1 MQQDQTLLIPITV
14 RACLCGHA
22 PSQKIYAGFQ
32 LSFTDMDD
40 SDIPIDNGL
49 FVPGNTPEPG
59 VHLSFSLPEGF
70 TRGIQ
75 KEGQDG
81 APASLSYP
89 LVPNRWAVVR
99 IWLEEGKS
107 KLKQKLFLLESDA
120 LQKKR
125 GVSYY
130 NSGSSSWPWPR
141 TPDRPYRYLGRSYAL
156 SQAPLVPQ
164 EVERLAL
171 TAVSPV
177 NPFFS
182 GYYPHCRN
190 VFGFYDD
197 IAGEGIERAKVSYLV
212 CGWYQDAAGPEPLSL
227 LTDTKQLKEQL
238 LMDVKGSGLPGS
250 SLCHGLLCGIEWKG
264 ADFSYPTG
272 VPDDPQPGEVED
284 IPDLA
289 IGNTSDEAAAALAE
303 AGSGISPRLF
313 QCFLRNLC
321 PDLLGQ
327 QGTAEVEKELHA
339 SGFSTLQPPDL
350 ICLSPVQGV
359 GHEQPPSEAVMK
371 KIAVLRS
378 RQRQLYADQ
387 MKHKQRH
394 RAAYE
399 TWQLLFTGQGDPD
412 TLYTA
417 LRESVLEI
425 QKEKKVLSDTAAQID
440 TQIKN
445 LDPGQG
451 YELRTEPSP
460 PFYQPADP
468 VLLIRQL
475 ADTEGKVTGELT
487 ACRRSG
493 ESSTAIRF
501 TGLCATAVTVYAE
514 ELWDHAAAPGGLPE
528 ELPSLIGEAAL
539 LSTGFA
545 SLIAEKA
552 LQKAGFIPPD
562 PTRTEELAAQ
572 LRQVQ
577 QQFLQM
583 PSITFD
589 RELPENR
596 AVTVFKP
603 QWYPLYLEWQCFY
616 YPDMAL
622 LQEHPDL
629 KNWNL
634 EDGRYDYCGEHSILD
649 PQNRHAVSGRLL
661 LSDNAARQLE
671 NGIQGYLKDRVF
683 FRNDPRTRTL
693 LSQSLSGFNDTLLM
707 RDQKKLLPRFST
719 DRLVKA
725 SLELLEQLSCDEMG
739 TAAIYDQLFSPI
751 RAGFLAFSQIRILD
765 KLGRFQDIL
774 SPDLYCSGEM
784 RSSNAPAKP
793 HEAMLQPR
801 LEQYT
806 RLDAAWICATAG
818 KSKYEEDKDSIDGAE
833 ASFVPTASPLCGFLL
848 PNGLDNSLMAY
859 TAGGL
864 PIGSLVLT
872 RTGSGIVFKS
882 PPGAGISHSIPED
895 INTQMYGL
903 LHSLQFGPMEN
914 LTALLS
920 YINQLGSQN
929 IPVPH
934 GPAEVEFIGHPLALC
949 RLRLKLEQAGEPEA
963 YRHRPDTVPDPSL
976 AVNVTNAVFPLQIG
990 EPQDYRDGMAGFY
1003 LNGDFD
1009 HMYIYPGSRTQTSYF
1024 RKDNRIPSALDPR
1037 LPADELCVLMEPY
1050 NRLTI
1055 KPAILP
1061 VCSLSL
1067 PPELVNTALDTIRT
1081 TYFAGP
1087 LVSSETPLSIPAAYQ
1102 NDRKYFFLQA
1112 GKEYPGEAS
1121 AGASA
1126 DPAWKITELGQ
1137 TDGQAFSIPYPVK
1150 ALEGYMQIQKNKQGG
1165 KE

>member
-1 MQQDQTLLIPITV
+1 MQEEQTLLIPITV
-14 RACLCGHA
+14 RACLCGRA
-22 PSQKIYAGFQ
+22 PAKKIYAGFQ
-32 LSFTDMDD
+32 LSFTDLDD
-40 SDIPIDNGL
+40 PDIPIDNGL

-75 KEGQDG
+75 EEGKDG

-99 IWLEEGKS
+99 MWLEEGDS
-107 KLKQKLFLLESDA
+107 RLKQKLFLLESDA

-125 GVSYY
+125 GAGYY

-141 TPDRPYRYLGRSYAL
+141 TPERPYRYLGRSYAL
-156 SQAPLVPQ
+156 SRAPSVPQ
-164 EVERLAL
+164 DVERIAL

-182 GYYPHCRN
+182 AYYPHCRN

-197 IAGEGIERAKVSYLV
+197 LAGDGIKQACVSYLV

-227 LTDTKQLKEQL
+227 LTDTEQLKEQL
-238 LMDVKGSGLPGS
+238 LMDVKGTGLPRT

-264 ADFSYPTG
+264 AGFPYPTG
-272 VPDDPQPGEVED
+272 VPDNPQPGEVED

-289 IGNTSDEAAAALAE
+289 IGNTSDEAAAALAG
-303 AGSGISPRLF
+303 ADSGISPRLF

-350 ICLSPVQGV
+350 LCLSPVQGAD
-359 GHEQPPSEAVMK
+359 HKQPPSEAVMK
-371 KIAVLRS
+371 KIADLRS

-387 MKHKQRH
+387 MRHKQRH

-412 TLYTA
+412 ILYA
-417 LRESVLEI
+417 SLQESVREI
-425 QKEKKVLSDTAAQID
+425 QKEQKALSDTAAHID
-440 TQIKN
+440 LDIKS
-445 LDPGQG
+445 LDPGPG
-451 YELRTEPSP
+451 YELKTEPAP

-475 ADTEGKVTGELT
+475 ADTEGKVTGNLT

-493 ESSTAIRF
+493 ETNGAVRF
-501 TGLCATAVTVYAE
+501 TGLCASEVTVYAE
-514 ELWDHAAAPGGLPE
+514 ELLENTEAPRGLPA
-528 ELPSLIGEAAL
+528 ELSPLIGEAAL

-552 LQKAGFIPPD
+552 LGKAGFFPPD
-562 PTRTEELAAQ
+562 PTRTEELAAR
-572 LRQVQ
+572 LKQVQ
-577 QQFLQM
+577 QQFLQL

-589 RELPENR
+589 RKLPENR
-596 AVTVFKP
+596 AVTVYKP

-616 YPDMAL
+616 YPDTAL
-622 LQEHPDL
+622 LQAHPDL
-629 KNWNL
+629 KNWSL
-634 EDGRYDYCGEHSILD
+634 EDGRYDYCGERSILD
-649 PQNRHAVSGRLL
+649 PKNRHAVSGRLL

-671 NGIQGYLKDRVF
+671 NSIQGYLKDRVLF
-683 FRNDPRTRTL
+683 PNDPRTRTL

-707 RDQKKLLPRFST
+707 RDQKKLLPQFST
-719 DRLVKA
+719 DKLVKA
-725 SLELLEQLSCDEMG
+725 SLELLGQLSCDVFG
-739 TAAIYDQLFSPI
+739 TAAVYDQLFSPI

-765 KLGRFQDIL
+765 RLGRFQDIM
-774 SPDLYCSGEM
+774 SPDLYCSEEM
-784 RSSNAPAKP
+784 RSSSAPAKP

-801 LEQYT
+801 LGQYT

-818 KSKYEEDKDSIDGAE
+818 GSIDGAE

-872 RTGSGIVFKS
+872 RTGTGIAFKS
-882 PPGAGISHSIPED
+882 PPGAEISHSIPED
-895 INTQMYGL
+895 INSQMYSL
-903 LHSLQFGPMEN
+903 LHSLQFGPKEN
-914 LTALLS
+914 LIALLS

-934 GPAEVEFIGHPLALC
+934 GPADVEFIGHPLVLC
-949 RLRLKLEQAGEPEA
+949 RLRLKLEQAGEPET
-963 YRHRPDTVPDPSL
+963 YRHLPGSVPDPTQS
-976 AVNVTNAVFPLQIG
+976 VNVTNAVFPLQIG
-990 EPQDYRDGMAGFY
+990 EPQDYRDGLAGFY

-1009 HMYIYPGSRTQTSYF
+1009 HLYIYPGSGTQTSYL
-1024 RKDNRIPSALDPR
+1024 REDNRVPSALDPS

-1050 NRLTI
+1050 SRLTI

-1061 VCSLSL
+1061 VSSFSL
-1067 PPELVNTALDTIRT
+1067 PPDLVDTALDTIRT
-1081 TYFAGP
+1081 TYYAGP
-1087 LVSSETPLSIPAAYQ
+1087 LLSSEAPLSIPAAYQ

-1112 GKEYPGEAS
+1112 GKEFPGGIFADAS
-1121 AGASA
+1121 PA
-1126 DPAWKITELGQ
+1126 PAWKITELGQ
-1137 TDGQAFSIPYPVK
+1137 TDGQAFSVPYPVK
-1150 ALEGYMQIQKNKQGG
+1150 ALEGYMQIQKNKEE